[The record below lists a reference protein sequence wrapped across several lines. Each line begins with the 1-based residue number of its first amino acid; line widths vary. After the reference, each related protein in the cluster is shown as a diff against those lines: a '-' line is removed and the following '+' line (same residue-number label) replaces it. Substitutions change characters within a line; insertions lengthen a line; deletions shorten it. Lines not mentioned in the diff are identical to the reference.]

1 MGIAKHQHFF
11 RKLHSLSGIIP
22 VGVFLMVHLSVNFTA
37 TYGED
42 AYNKASAIMVNLP
55 FKMFLETFIIF
66 VPLLFHGLYGAY
78 IAFQAKNNVLRY
90 KYARNW
96 QFYLQRLSGLITLA
110 FLIWHVWET
119 KISYELY
126 GGEMGYD
133 FMANVVSSP
142 LVLVLYII
150 GIVAATY
157 HFSNGIWTFLITW
170 GVTISP
176 KSQKVFSYITFGIF
190 LVITYIGIRAIM
202 AFA

>member
-1 MGIAKHQHFF
+1 
-11 RKLHSLSGIIP
+11 
-22 VGVFLMVHLSVNFTA
+22 MVHLSVNFTA
-37 TYGED
+37 TWGED
-42 AYNKASAIMVNLP
+42 AYNKASEIMVNLP
-55 FKMFLETFIIF
+55 FKTFLETFVIF

-78 IAFQAKNNVLRY
+78 IAMQAKNNVIRY

-126 GGEMGYD
+126 GGEMGFD

>member
-42 AYNKASAIMVNLP
+42 AYNQASAIMVNLP
-55 FKMFLETFIIF
+55 FKMFLETFVIF

-90 KYARNW
+90 HYARNW
-96 QFYLQRLSGLITLA
+96 QFYLQRISGLLTLA

-133 FMANVVSSP
+133 FMADVVSSP

-170 GVTISP
+170 GLTISP
-176 KSQKVFSYITFGIF
+176 KSQRVFSYITFGIF

>member
-1 MGIAKHQHFF
+1 MGITNHQHFF

-22 VGVFLMVHLSVNFTA
+22 VGVFLLVHLSVNFTA

-42 AYNKASAIMVNLP
+42 AYNTASAIMVNLP
-55 FKMFLETFIIF
+55 FKMFLETFVIF
-66 VPLLFHGLYGAY
+66 VPLLFHGLYGVY
-78 IAFQAKNNVLRY
+78 IAMQAKNNVIRY
-90 KYARNW
+90 KYMRNW
-96 QFYLQRLSGLITLA
+96 QFYLQRLSGLLTLA

-126 GGEMGYD
+126 GGEMGYN
-133 FMANVVSSP
+133 FMAEVVSSP

-150 GIVAATY
+150 GIVSATY
-157 HFSNGIWTFLITW
+157 HFSNGIWTFLISW
-170 GVTISP
+170 GITISP

-190 LVITYIGIRAIM
+190 LVITYIGVRAIM